1 MLAFFDQN
9 KKMVPSSFVVLCLA
23 DSVPFG
29 MFAAYLATT
38 P

>member
-9 KKMVPSSFVVLCLA
+9 KKFVPSSVVVFCLA
-23 DSVPFG
+23 ESVPFG